1 MAWQNL
7 FEQTV
12 ANVKVSFDPGDGAR
26 DHTIDELLANMYS
39 TDRPLRMRTLE
50 TLYGALEPLTPVLA
64 HCYDSLVADRL
75 VDDRLRSFDGPMAQ
89 RNLSNELENA
99 AVDAMMSAIESRH
112 SIAHRWYRR
121 KAELLGVPKL
131 HLSDQYAPLDEGRG
145 FSYDESRAIVRS
157 AFARFSGDIESVS
170 EAFFDDQ
177 RVDAEPRQGKRGGAF
192 CASVSQ
198 DSQAFIMLNYTDR
211 LRDVM
216 TMAHELGHGM
226 HFTLSAQRQSA
237 LSFHPGIALAEVPST
252 FAELVTFDY
261 MMENEKD
268 AATRSALVR
277 QELESSFATVF
288 RQTMMARYESDAYA
302 ARAEGRTLTPDRLC
316 EMWLERNRG
325 QYGDAVELPEGYRL
339 GWSYIPHF
347 INTRFYTYAYA
358 FAHLASLVLYATW
371 REEGDAFV
379 PKYLAFLEQGG
390 AASPAEQLGAFGID
404 LTSEATWHRGLDE
417 MERLLELAL
426 EG

>member
-1 MAWQNL
+1 
-7 FEQTV
+7 
-12 ANVKVSFDPGDGAR
+12 
-26 DHTIDELLANMYS
+26 
-39 TDRPLRMRTLE
+39 
-50 TLYGALEPLTPVLA
+50 
-64 HCYDSLVADRL
+64 
-75 VDDRLRSFDGPMAQ
+75 
-89 RNLSNELENA
+89 
-99 AVDAMMSAIESRH
+99 MMSAIESRH

-121 KAELLGVPKL
+121 KAELLGRAEL
-131 HLSDQYAPLDEGRG
+131 HLSDQYAPLDEGRA
-145 FSYDESRAIVRS
+145 FPYDESRAIVRS

-192 CASVSQ
+192 CASVAQ

-268 AATRSALVR
+268 AATRAALVR

-302 ARAEGRTLTPDRLC
+302 AAPRAGR
-316 EMWLERNRG
+316 
-325 QYGDAVELPEGYRL
+325 
-339 GWSYIPHF
+339 
-347 INTRFYTYAYA
+347 
-358 FAHLASLVLYATW
+358 
-371 REEGDAFV
+371 
-379 PKYLAFLEQGG
+379 
-390 AASPAEQLGAFGID
+390 
-404 LTSEATWHRGLDE
+404 
-417 MERLLELAL
+417 
-426 EG
+426 